1 MFVFMAC
8 KACGMVMRVSTLD
21 IGISSVEGETCPH
34 IPATWVGEC
43 AALRPATDAEVE
55 AYKKSHAEALEYEA
69 SRAEIRARMVALL
82 PAFLAALPDETRAW
96 LEWRDKRHGPT
107 HAKIIERVA
116 KDIGGMFYREMLE
129 VVWEY
134 RSKI

>member
-21 IGISSVEGETCPH
+21 IGMSKVEGDTCPH
-34 IPATWVGEC
+34 VPATWIGQSTL
-43 AALRPATDAEVE
+43 LRPATDTEVE

-69 SRAEIRARMVALL
+69 SRAEIRARMKALL

-107 HAKIIERVA
+107 HMKVIEQVA
-116 KDIGGMFYREMLE
+116 KDVGGMRHDVLLE
-129 VVWEY
+129 IVWEY
-134 RSKI
+134 RSRI